1 MSMTQVFSL
10 SQDDFWLLK
19 MDFPDF
25 LCFGMRIH
33 ILREADGHQDRKQRN
48 CLDALLFEW
57 IGETTALMVW
67 KEVKEIHS
75 QRSWKKIGREN

>member
-10 SQDDFWLLK
+10 RQDDFWLLK

-33 ILREADGHQDRKQRN
+33 ILREAEGHHDRKERN
-48 CLDALLFEW
+48 CLDALLFE
-57 IGETTALMVW
+57 
-67 KEVKEIHS
+67 
-75 QRSWKKIGREN
+75 